1 MFRKIRSV
9 TTDSYN
15 TAKNL
20 NLNVK
25 LYFGTTAII
34 SLVQTPLFISMY
46 FLVFAW
52 GGNELDIGLIF
63 GLASIVGVVG
73 LIISGI
79 VADRWRRDVFLW
91 FGGIIYISSMIYLIF
106 ASRLADL
113 YVVQIGASIAGSFF
127 MPSGAAMVAD
137 STSKGTRTKIYTLMA
152 IIQQVFMAI
161 GGVVGYFIY
170 KNLGDTFE
178 PEVIMPVVKIC
189 IAVIILASLLVFFIN
204 DKRLLHSSTRDDDVV
219 SIEEK
224 KRNELIIQNL
234 RKCKT
239 LKQKIV
245 FYRTPLLIVAADFII
260 AFGAGISI
268 PFLPSFFDQ
277 GYNKTMSELTLI
289 FSLAPLLTA
298 VFSAVALRLGKKIG
312 RVKAIFWIELI
323 AVILLLCFSFVPPLA
338 IALGIFVLRQA
349 MMNAG
354 WPLINAIVM
363 DLLPSNQRATFSAID
378 SLAFTAFN
386 SLSQPIGGVI
396 MTKNTFPQKFQY
408 AFYTTSSIYLV
419 GVLMFLF
426 IKEGSFETSDVK
438 TITQ

>member
-1 MFRKIRSV
+1 MFRKIRS
-9 TTDSYN
+9 TTTSSWN
-15 TAKNL
+15 TIKSL

-25 LYFGTTAII
+25 LYFGTGAIF

-52 GGNELDIGLIF
+52 GGNELDVGLIF
-63 GLASIVGVVG
+63 GLASIVGIVG

-79 VADRWRRDVFLW
+79 AADRWRRDFFLW
-91 FGGIIYISSMIYLIF
+91 LGGIIYILSMIYLIF

-113 YVVQIGASIAGSFF
+113 YVVQIGQSIAGSLF
-127 MPSGAAMVAD
+127 MPAGAAMVAD
-137 STSKGTRTKIYTLMA
+137 SISKGTRTKIYTLMA

-178 PEVIMPVVKIC
+178 PEVILPVVKIC
-189 IAVIILASLLVFFIN
+189 IVVIILASLLVFFIK
-204 DKRLLHSSTRDDDVV
+204 DKRLLHSATREDDGV

-234 RKCKT
+234 RNCKT
-239 LKQKIV
+239 LKQKIA

-289 FSLAPLLTA
+289 FSIAPLLTA
-298 VFSAVALRLGKKIG
+298 VFSVVALRLGKKIG
-312 RVKAIFWIELI
+312 RVKAIFWIEI
-323 AVILLLCFSFVPPLA
+323 INFSK
-338 IALGIFVLRQA
+338 R
-349 MMNAG
+349 N
-354 WPLINAIVM
+354 
-363 DLLPSNQRATFSAID
+363 
-378 SLAFTAFN
+378 
-386 SLSQPIGGVI
+386 
-396 MTKNTFPQKFQY
+396 
-408 AFYTTSSIYLV
+408 
-419 GVLMFLF
+419 
-426 IKEGSFETSDVK
+426 
-438 TITQ
+438 